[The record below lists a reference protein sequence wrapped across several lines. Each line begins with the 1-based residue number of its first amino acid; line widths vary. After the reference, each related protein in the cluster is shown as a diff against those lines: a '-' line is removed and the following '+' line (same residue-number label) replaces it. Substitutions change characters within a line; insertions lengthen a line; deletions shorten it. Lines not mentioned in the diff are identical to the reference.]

1 MTYAARLKD
10 AMAHAS
16 VDNRKLAKHLDVSRQ
31 AIDQALA
38 GKTASLSALNSALAA
53 KFLGVSTHWLATGEG
68 EMLAS
73 EAKESDMLTNEER
86 DVLIAMRVLPAQ
98 ERAEVKSLIVDK
110 ARAQLAQLES
120 LIGRQAPQDNIHQ
133 LPVRR

>member
-1 MTYAARLKD
+1 
-10 AMAHAS
+10 
-16 VDNRKLAKHLDVSRQ
+16 
-31 AIDQALA
+31 
-38 GKTASLSALNSALAA
+38 
-53 KFLGVSTHWLATGEG
+53 
-68 EMLAS
+68 MLAS